1 MTDIM
6 KWKVM
11 QLQFQCCKPKL
22 MLYAETVMDGYSH
35 NGLNIIGLCYCSQS
49 GDDFTSSITCQCTKL
64 SVAVQ
69 SSGLAPHITTEI
81 TIKCT

>member
-11 QLQFQCCKPKL
+11 QLQFQWCKPKL

-35 NGLNIIGLCYCSQS
+35 NGLNIIGLCYCS
-49 GDDFTSSITCQCTKL
+49 
-64 SVAVQ
+64 
-69 SSGLAPHITTEI
+69 
-81 TIKCT
+81 